1 MGFTDMANR
10 LDSMLTEKQR
20 LAMMADMM
28 GNPDAENMN
37 VLARTAAI
45 PSMPENYIQN
55 SGTGAV
61 TSLDEFA
68 PNALMRQ
75 MQPALDYKSGP
86 VEMGGMK
93 GYRLAGDPFTV
104 MMPDGSRLSLGNDM
118 EAGMK
123 RDKERI
129 AIADAQQD
137 IQKTA
142 AETQLKQQELKD
154 KQNPQK
160 VAGFTSMKDVFDAE
174 NKLADDHKGQS
185 KDFIGVRDAYSRLS
199 TSLDAANASAPATL
213 AAATTFMK
221 LLDPGSVVRESELG
235 MALAATGTLD
245 RVQNTWQ
252 RMQKGQVLTPMQVAE
267 FKSVAE
273 KLYGAAEQ
281 NQRGLDEHY
290 SARAK
295 AYGLDPGKVVGDYYV
310 KKPPAVETKQ
320 RGASGSFATE
330 PSAHPPDIQELLK
343 LHGGKRG

>member
-1 MGFTDMANR
+1 MDNATISQIRELQLQGQRIVWTLGGTRFPKKKISILQARIEAINAELDR
-10 LDSMLTEKQR
+10 L
-20 LAMMADMM
+20 
-28 GNPDAENMN
+28 NPNDEIP
-37 VLARTAAI
+37 AR
-45 PSMPENYIQN
+45 EW
-55 SGTGAV
+55 
-61 TSLDEFA
+61 
-68 PNALMRQ
+68 
-75 MQPALDYKSGP
+75 
-86 VEMGGMK
+86 
-93 GYRLAGDPFTV
+93 
-104 MMPDGSRLSLGNDM
+104 
-118 EAGMK
+118 
-123 RDKERI
+123 DKEWL
-129 AIADAQQD
+129 AITAAQQD

-142 AETQLKQQELKD
+142 AETLLKQQELKD

-185 KDFIGVRDAYSRLS
+185 KDFIGVRDAYSRLN

-281 NQRGLDEHY
+281 NQKGLDEHY
-290 SARAK
+290 ATRAK
-295 AYGLDPGKVVGDYYV
+295 AYGLDPNKVIGDYYI
-310 KKPPAVETKQ
+310 KKPKVERNGITPLQILVKLGNTGRPANQV
-320 RGASGSFATE
+320 R
-330 PSAHPPDIQELLK
+330 
-343 LHGGKRG
+343 

>member
-20 LAMMADMM
+20 LAMM
-28 GNPDAENMN
+28 GNPDAENMS
-37 VLARTAAI
+37 VLARTASI
-45 PSMPENYIQN
+45 PAMPENYIQN

-68 PNALMRQ
+68 QPNALMRQ

-104 MMPDGSRLSLGNDM
+104 QMADGSRLSLGNDM

-123 RDKERI
+123 RDKERL
-129 AIADAQQD
+129 AITAAQQD

-142 AETQLKQQELKD
+142 AETRLKQQELKD

-160 VAGFTSMKDVFDAE
+160 VVGFTSMKDVFDAE

-185 KDFIGVRDAYSRLS
+185 KDFIGVRDAYLRLN

-281 NQRGLDEHY
+281 NQKGLDEHY
-290 SARAK
+290 STRAK
-295 AYGLDPGKVVGDYYV
+295 AYGLDPGRVIGDYYV
-310 KKPPAVETKQ
+310 KKPKVEPKS
-320 RGASGSFATE
+320 RGASGSFDTE
-330 PSAHPPDIQELLK
+330 QSAHPADIQELLK
-343 LHGGKRG
+343 RHGG

>member
-1 MGFTDMANR
+1 M
-10 LDSMLTEKQR
+10 
-20 LAMMADMM
+20 
-28 GNPDAENMN
+28 
-37 VLARTAAI
+37 
-45 PSMPENYIQN
+45 QN
-55 SGTGAV
+55 GT
-61 TSLDEFA
+61 
-68 PNALMRQ
+68 
-75 MQPALDYKSGP
+75 K
-86 VEMGGMK
+86 
-93 GYRLAGDPFTV
+93 
-104 MMPDGSRLSLGNDM
+104 LSLGNDM

-123 RDKERI
+123 RDKERL
-129 AIADAQQD
+129 AITAAQQD

-154 KQNPQK
+154 KQTPQK

-185 KDFIGVRDAYSRLS
+185 KDFIGVRDAYSRLN

-281 NQRGLDEHY
+281 NQKGLDEHY
-290 SARAK
+290 ATRAK
-295 AYGLDPGKVVGDYYV
+295 AYGLDPNKVIGDYYI
-310 KKPPAVETKQ
+310 KKPKVEPKSG
-320 RGASGSFATE
+320 GASGSFASE
-330 PSAHPPDIQELLK
+330 QSIHPADIQALLK
-343 LHGGKRG
+343 LHGG

>member
-1 MGFTDMANR
+1 MGFTDMARTLGDLVKSGMSDDEINALLSQGHMGTVGFNAPEPQLPQNYVQIGNR
-10 LDSMLTEKQR
+10 APIDL
-20 LAMMADMM
+20 
-28 GNPDAENMN
+28 G
-37 VLARTAAI
+37 
-45 PSMPENYIQN
+45 PSQ
-55 SGTGAV
+55 
-61 TSLDEFA
+61 

-93 GYRLAGDPFTV
+93 GYRLVDDPFTV
-104 MMPDGSRLSLGNDM
+104 LMQNGTKLSLGNDM

-123 RDKERI
+123 RDKERL
-129 AIADAQQD
+129 AITAAQQD

-142 AETQLKQQELKD
+142 AETLLKQQELKD

-185 KDFIGVRDAYSRLS
+185 KDFIGVRDAYSRLN

>member
-1 MGFTDMANR
+1 MGFTDMTNR

-37 VLARTAAI
+37 VLARTASI
-45 PSMPENYIQN
+45 PAMPENYIQN